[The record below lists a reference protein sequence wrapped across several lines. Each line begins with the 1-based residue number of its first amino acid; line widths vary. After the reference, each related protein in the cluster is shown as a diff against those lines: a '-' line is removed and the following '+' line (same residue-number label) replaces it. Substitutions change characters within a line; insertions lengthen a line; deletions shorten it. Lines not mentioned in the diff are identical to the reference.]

1 MDVREDGRNVARRAD
16 EQLDPA
22 DYGPDAAEEVTLPAE
37 DVRRERRQVESANAE
52 EDPDVLRDG
61 GPTRNRGVITT
72 TGGRKAGPA
81 SVHRRPRR
89 PGGRVAPTTT
99 GDATTGGTR
108 TPAGGSTSDQSS
120 QGSQVGN
127 FTDR

>member
-1 MDVREDGRNVARRAD
+1 MREDRRPARGAD

-37 DVRRERRQVESANAE
+37 DVRRERRLAE
-52 EDPDVLRDG
+52 AIPADEDPDVLRDG
-61 GPTRNRGVITT
+61 GPTRNRGVATT
-72 TGGRKAGPA
+72 TGGRRAGPA

-89 PGGRVAPTTT
+89 GAAPTTT
-99 GDATTGGTR
+99 GDATTGGSG
-108 TPAGGSTSDQSS
+108 TPAGGSTSDQSGEAS
-120 QGSQVGN
+120 QIGN